1 MTQHKIWKAALAA
14 AVLAALLQPSL
25 PVLAATEQAEATK
38 PAEVTEQTE
47 VKDTTPVTIEQAT
60 NAGQKTAD
68 HSAEQKP
75 VVNEFLREGEGA
87 PASETVLKE
96 LPEYTAED
104 KAAEK
109 ELEKLNRDYAKE
121 RLQAQKAKIKE
132 KKAEKRQRAAARRE
146 RQTYSLDFDA
156 TRYQAR
162 TLQVQGSP
170 VAFRA
175 YEGLVYTAKPYT
187 TEYERLNVYIPEAY
201 FKGGTVQ
208 GYTADTAPVFLP
220 NEVGGYMPG
229 KAGTPSETSRHGG
242 ANAIL
247 RALSRGYV
255 VVAPAIRGRTLQGKD
270 GRYIGKAPAL
280 IVDYKAAVRYIR
292 YNRDKGNLP
301 AGNPERILAA
311 GTSAGGALAALLG
324 ATGNAPDYEADLK
337 DIGAAK
343 ERDDVFAVQAYC
355 PITNLDHAD
364 MAYEWMFQGI
374 PMTTVRRL
382 GGDPS
387 SQPNTAVGTQPAGAV
402 TTPTKAGDPAAQ
414 AELKKSFATY
424 LNDLALQDDNG
435 NILNLTEDGEGLF
448 KEYIQGKYIEAAQKA
463 LDAGTDLGSPAWLT
477 ISGGQVVYAD
487 LAKYAQ
493 TVKRIKGTPA
503 FDAFDLSTGENQEF
517 GDAETDKR
525 HFTWFSL
532 QESGALNLPDPEE
545 EKAADERFAIAWRR
559 AEGKPQEQLA
569 LRKQQIAKERA
580 QEALPL
586 EQYLADSKTV
596 KMLNPMD
603 YIGAPDATVAPN
615 WRIRHGVL
623 DRDTALAIPAILALR
638 LANAGENV
646 DFQAVWGYGHDG
658 DYDLDEL
665 FDWMDRTVAETAQAE
680 AEAEAEEKS
689 KDETDT
695 AEANQEATTE
705 SSQTVETP
713 KTVDAR
719 STAETAK

>member
-14 AVLAALLQPSL
+14 AILAALLQPSL
-25 PVLAATEQAEATK
+25 PVLAATEQASVTEQVA
-38 PAEVTEQTE
+38 PTEQTE

-60 NAGQKTAD
+60 SAGQTTAD

-75 VVNEFLREGEGA
+75 VVNEFLKEGEGA

-104 KAAEK
+104 KAAEE
-109 ELEKLNRDYAKE
+109 ELEKLNRSYAKE
-121 RLQAQKAKIKE
+121 RLQAQKAKVKE
-132 KKAEKRQRAAARRE
+132 KKAEERQRSAARRA

-156 TRYQAR
+156 SRYQTQ

-175 YEGLVYTAKPYT
+175 YEGRVYTSKPYT
-187 TEYERLNVYIPEAY
+187 TEYEKLNVYIPEAY
-201 FKGGTVQ
+201 LNGGTVQ
-208 GYTADTAPVFLP
+208 GYTADTAPIFLP

-270 GRYIGKAPAL
+270 GRYTGKAPAL

-292 YNRDKGNLP
+292 YNREKGNLP
-301 AGNPERILAA
+301 AGDPDRILAA

-364 MAYEWMFQGI
+364 MAYEWMFQGV
-374 PMTTVRRL
+374 PMTTVKRP

-387 SQPNTAVGTQPAGAV
+387 SQPNTAVGAQAGAAAAAS
-402 TTPTKAGDPAAQ
+402 KAGDPAAQ

-424 LNDLALQDDNG
+424 LNDLALQDDKG

-463 LDAGTDLGSPAWLT
+463 LDAGTDLGNPAWLT
-477 ISGGQVVYAD
+477 VSDGKVVYAD